1 MTWRQYARLL
11 LKIEQRY
18 QPKILKA
25 IRAYYK
31 QVIEDIEADGIHA
44 AKNRMNQHAMN
55 EALLPVINDLYKKVG
70 VWGAKLQFQELQQK
84 AKAKQKAGGFGRNA
98 EWITQVIAYL
108 GRHALAFLQDITDT
122 TRNDILKILQRGID
136 ESLSISEIVRELR
149 TTGLTDTR
157 ARVITRTETVR
168 AANVGH
174 RIGARSFP
182 FEVNKKWIAATD
194 HRTRHSHRLINGHVV
209 DEEGYFEVAV
219 YENGKPTGKIDQMNA
234 PGDPEASAANTINCR
249 CRVIFEPKEDAQGN
263 LIRREANQAP
273 VIPMRRP
280 QQIPVEQIA
289 AQLKNNIY
297 MGVE

>member
-11 LKIEQRY
+11 LKIEQKY
-18 QPKILKA
+18 HPKILKA

-31 QVIEDIEADGIHA
+31 QVIDDIEADGIHA

-136 ESLSISEIVRELR
+136 ESLSISEIVREMR

-157 ARVITRTETVR
+157 ARTITRTEVVR

-182 FEVNKKWIAATD
+182 FEVNKKWIAAID
-194 HRTRHSHRLINGHVV
+194 HRTRHSHRLISGHVV

-219 YENGKPTGKIDQMNA
+219 YKGDKPTGAIDYMNA